1 MYISFKNGFLVLI
14 LCVFD
19 DPKLL
24 ELHTNLLQSIS
35 GPLNPQ
41 EIAQVDLALG
51 CQHTYLKFYKLYMI
65 ISCIWICFQVNFLLT
80 QLPQFRVRGSG

>member
-1 MYISFKNGFLVLI
+1 M
-14 LCVFD
+14 CVYD

-24 ELHTNLLQSIS
+24 DALTNLLQSIS

-51 CQHTYLKFYKLYMI
+51 CQHTYTKFYKLYMI
-65 ISCIWICFQVNFLLT
+65 ISQVCVFFQVNFLLT
-80 QLPQFRVRGSG
+80 QVLRFRVRGIC

>member
-1 MYISFKNGFLVLI
+1 M
-14 LCVFD
+14 CVYD

-65 ISCIWICFQVNFLLT
+65 ISQVCICFQVEIFTGVQYL
-80 QLPQFRVRGSG
+80 QFDTLVLIGVVVLAIVLC

>member
-1 MYISFKNGFLVLI
+1 M
-14 LCVFD
+14 CVYD

-24 ELHTNLLQSIS
+24 DALTNLLQSIS

-51 CQHTYLKFYKLYMI
+51 CQHTYIKFYKLYMI
-65 ISCIWICFQVNFLLT
+65 ISRVWIVFQVNFLLT

>member
-1 MYISFKNGFLVLI
+1 M
-14 LCVFD
+14 CVYD
-19 DPKLL
+19 DPKSLDAL
-24 ELHTNLLQSIS
+24 TNLLQSIS

-65 ISCIWICFQVNFLLT
+65 ISCIW
-80 QLPQFRVRGSG
+80 

>member
-1 MYISFKNGFLVLI
+1 M
-14 LCVFD
+14 CVCD

-24 ELHTNLLQSIS
+24 DVCNNLLQSIS

-51 CQHTYLKFYKLYMI
+51 CQHTYLKFFKLYMI
-65 ISCIWICFQVNFLLT
+65 IS
-80 QLPQFRVRGSG
+80 

>member
-1 MYISFKNGFLVLI
+1 MYIKLKRGFLVLI
-14 LCVFD
+14 GVCND

-24 ELHTNLLQSIS
+24 DAHTNLLQSIS

-51 CQHTYLKFYKLYMI
+51 CQHTH
-65 ISCIWICFQVNFLLT
+65 ISIF
-80 QLPQFRVRGSG
+80 